1 MHCVDRWSQTTEAA
15 SHLNRVSVLIMDV
28 ASTGDGQTNN
38 ESIQTCEHRT
48 SHVHIL
54 KHVLHHWM
62 IFIASYHHAAWQFLS
77 VPEPDLAKVAVWSPK
92 FPKALTSGHQDRL
105 PSRSWL
111 GQNQLQEGLLGRFLA
126 LQVERKTV

>member
-62 IFIASYHHAAWQFLS
+62 IFIASYHHAAWQS
-77 VPEPDLAKVAVWSPK
+77 
-92 FPKALTSGHQDRL
+92 
-105 PSRSWL
+105 
-111 GQNQLQEGLLGRFLA
+111 
-126 LQVERKTV
+126 